1 MTTQTIEQ
9 ELMDLEKQYWQAI
22 QDKDVNAAMRL
33 TDDTCIVAGAQGV
46 ASIDRNAFAGM
57 LNSGEWTLEEF
68 EIDHDTQVRLVTD
81 DVALVGYKVREK
93 LTVDGQPVTL
103 EAVDASTWVRRNGG
117 WLCAM
122 HTEAIAGDPYGR
134 DRHPTQ

>member
-1 MTTQTIEQ
+1 MDMTTQTIEQ

-103 EAVDASTWVRRNGG
+103 E
-117 WLCAM
+117 
-122 HTEAIAGDPYGR
+122 
-134 DRHPTQ
+134 